1 MPISDS
7 EKILAEACERAAALL
22 AVLRRDRASLSKLP
36 RASADEG
43 EAAYSSAVDAAGRT
57 YDNLRQVLE
66 HGD

>member
-1 MPISDS
+1 MPISDN
-7 EKILAEACERAAALL
+7 EKILAEARDRAEALL
-22 AVLRRDRASLSKLP
+22 AVLRRDMASLSKLP
-36 RASADEG
+36 GASADEG